1 MGNSSRATT
10 LGSSKT
16 PVVAVDARCLAE
28 SYRSGV
34 GEYVY
39 HLLTR
44 LPKLTPQLHYRWYWT
59 SRRPVRLPELAA
71 VNADTLELN
80 VPSIVLNAAVRFLH
94 RPRLDALAKADAV
107 FLPSLQSV
115 ALRPGTPLGISI
127 ADLSFERYPEFFTPK
142 SRFWH
147 AIINPR
153 YLCQRASQIV
163 VNSEHTRRE
172 LQDCYRVP
180 ADRITVAYLGYDPLF
195 SQSVLPAQRREVTQR
210 YRLPSRFVLA
220 VGNLEPRKNLGSL
233 IAAYDRLQP
242 DADLVIVGRPVWRA
256 DTLYRQAAAS
266 RLSRRIHFLGY
277 VAGNDRPALYQLA
290 ACLAYPSYYEGF
302 GLPALEA
309 MAAGTPVVASSA
321 TSLPEVVGAAGV
333 LVDPYDISSI
343 AEGLRA
349 VLNDENFARR
359 LSAAG
364 RLRAQDFSWDET
376 ARKTAPVI
384 ARLCS

>member
-1 MGNSSRATT
+1 M
-10 LGSSKT
+10 
-16 PVVAVDARCLAE
+16 VAVDARCLAE

-39 HLLTR
+39 HLLMR
-44 LPKLTPQLHYRWYWT
+44 LPRLTPQLHYRWCWT

-71 VNADTLELN
+71 PNADIFEIN
-80 VPSIVLNAAVRFLH
+80 APSKALNAAVRFLQ
-94 RPRLDALAKADAV
+94 RPRLDIMANARAV

-115 ALRPGTPLGISI
+115 ALRPATPLGISI
-127 ADLSFERYPEFFTPK
+127 ADLSFERYPEFFSPK
-142 SRFWH
+142 ARFWH
-147 AIINPR
+147 AIIDPR
-153 YLCQRASQIV
+153 WLCQRASQIV

-172 LQDCYRVP
+172 LEDRYRVP
-180 ADRITVAYLGYDPLF
+180 ADRITVAYLGYDPAC
-195 SQSVLPAQRREVTQR
+195 AQEVPSPRRREIAQR

-233 IAAYDRLQP
+233 IRAYDRLQP

-256 DTLYRQAAAS
+256 ETLYRQAAGSQRSA
-266 RLSRRIHFLGY
+266 RIHFLGY
-277 VAGNDRPALYQLA
+277 VAREDRPALYQMA

-309 MAAGTPVVASSA
+309 MAAGTPVIASSA
-321 TSLPEVVGAAGV
+321 TSLPEVVGSAGV

-343 AEGLRA
+343 AEGLDA
-349 VLNDENFARR
+349 VLGDEGFARR

-384 ARLCS
+384 ARLCA